1 MAIVVGCDLHSRFQ
15 QVAVMDLE
23 TGEVLCEQ
31 RVEHEGDQVRSLY
44 QRWSGPV
51 TMAIEATGYTTW
63 FAQQLAELGHQLVA
77 GDAARLRAME
87 PRRQKTDRRDA
98 LHLASVFA
106 SGRFPAIGM
115 ADPARRDL
123 RHLLLHRH
131 RLVRTRTLVKNHL
144 HALAMNHGLCRK
156 RALFSVAGRQ
166 RLEALAMA
174 PFEGWR
180 RAELLEWL
188 DGLNGKVQS
197 ADQQLQ
203 QQLPAW
209 PEAGRLMTHPG
220 VGPVTALAWVAFVGD
235 AGRFPGSARLCSY
248 LGLIPREAAAAGGS
262 IWARSASR
270 ATRSFASCWWRR
282 RRRRCAATW
291 SWGAGIVGWRPPR
304 GGRGPRWRWRASWR
318 CDCIGCRSGVWA
330 TPFWRWVATRR
341 LARAGPWPN
350 HGRALE

>member
-1 MAIVVGCDLHSRFQ
+1 MAIVIGCDLHSRFQ
-15 QVAVMDLE
+15 QVAVMDLG

-31 RVEHEGDQVRSLY
+31 RVEHEGDQVRSFY

-51 TMAIEATGYTTW
+51 AVAIEATGYTAW
-63 FAQQLAELGHQLVA
+63 FAQLLAELGHQLVA

-98 LHLASVFA
+98 LHLANVFA
-106 SGRFPAIGM
+106 SGRYPAIWL

-131 RLVRTRTLVKNHL
+131 RLVRTRTQVKNHL

-180 RAELLEWL
+180 RGELLEWL
-188 DGLNGKVQS
+188 DLLTGKVQS
-197 ADQQLQ
+197 VDQQLQ

-248 LGLIPREAAAAGGS
+248 LGLIPREASSGGRQHLGS
-262 IWARSASR
+262 ISKQGNGFLR
-270 ATRSFASCWWRR
+270 FLLVE
-282 RRRRCAATW
+282 AAQT
-291 SWGAGIVGWRPPR
+291 AVR
-304 GGRGPRWRWRASWR
+304 GDLELGRWY
-318 CDCIGCRSGVWA
+318 
-330 TPFWRWVATRR
+330 RR
-341 LARAGPWPN
+341 LAAAKGRPRAKVAVARKLAVRLYWMSVRSVGYS
-350 HGRALE
+350 ALEVGGNMQAGSSGSLA